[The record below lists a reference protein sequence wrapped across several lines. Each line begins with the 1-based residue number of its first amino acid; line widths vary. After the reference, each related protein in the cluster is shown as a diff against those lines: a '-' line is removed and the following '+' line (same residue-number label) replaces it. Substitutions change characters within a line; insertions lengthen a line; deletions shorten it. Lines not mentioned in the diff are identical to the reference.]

1 MDLNIVINIG
11 VLILVLF
18 ILVAGLT
25 KLYENV
31 LIKKSVNAAIEFAES
46 TGKTGKDK
54 LVRAVTFIENIV
66 LAKIPVWLRPLADF
80 LINPDKIVTLIER
93 QITKIK
99 NKQ

>member
-1 MDLNIVINIG
+1 MNYTINCASPNFLNIVINVG

-31 LIKKSVNAAIEFAES
+31 LIKKSVNAAIEFAEN

-54 LVRAVTFIENIV
+54 LVRAVTFIENIMY
-66 LAKIPVWLRPLADF
+66 IQYR
-80 LINPDKIVTLIER
+80 
-93 QITKIK
+93 
-99 NKQ
+99 